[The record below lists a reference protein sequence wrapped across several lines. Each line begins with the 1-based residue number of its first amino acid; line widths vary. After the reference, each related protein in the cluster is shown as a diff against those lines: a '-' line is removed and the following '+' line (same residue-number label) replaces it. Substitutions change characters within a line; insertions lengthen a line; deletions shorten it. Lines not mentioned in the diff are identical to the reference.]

1 MHQLREE
8 LDKKKSKIYQLD
20 SSKSKIQNQLSDKD
34 RIINQLQGEK
44 RKLVEAL
51 DEEKT
56 QSISLSKRFDL
67 KESSYK
73 QQIRKLTEKVAQ
85 IDSQRQKAVI
95 DYNNLLGQVESS

>member
-1 MHQLREE
+1 M
-8 LDKKKSKIYQLD
+8 D
-20 SSKSKIQNQLSDKD
+20 SSRNKIESQLSDKD

-67 KESSYK
+67 KENSYK
-73 QQIRKLTEKVAQ
+73 EQIKKLTEKVTQ
-85 IDSQRQKAVI
+85 IDS
-95 DYNNLLGQVESS
+95 